1 MSVFINGIK
10 SSWVNFKRILEGN
23 KIFHYLKIMTV
34 QFTGPCPL
42 TLEILLTMKPNEQ
55 PSLIFLGEECGLCK
69 EKVGSHSFTSAAASA
84 SLAASSQQRPI
95 ASTFGL
101 TYSDIPFS
109 QAKSLTDI
117 SRRRKATDASQN
129 AKRVLCGKSKKLTA
143 SSGGKSSEDDVA
155 NFVFLTNDIVKS
167 CEEYTFPVLTSGQE
181 VLDCVA
187 FGGKTNGL
195 YSVENGLPRTN
206 LSDLLSH
213 VNSIISS
220 ATL

>member
-117 SRRRKATDASQN
+117 SRRRKATDASGN
-129 AKRVLCGKSKKLTA
+129 AKRVLCGKRNTKLATE

-155 NFVFLTNDIVKS
+155 NFVFLTK
-167 CEEYTFPVLTSGQE
+167 Q
-181 VLDCVA
+181 
-187 FGGKTNGL
+187 
-195 YSVENGLPRTN
+195 
-206 LSDLLSH
+206 
-213 VNSIISS
+213 
-220 ATL
+220 